1 MRATAALACAGL
13 VVLTCTAPVYAA
25 PPRYAPAAA
34 DAAVAQP
41 LDTYALDGVSRTT
54 CSNSWTRATSSRCS
68 RTDLCS
74 LIVVP
79 LYETSS
85 ADGQANLPVA
95 GMVRDVAIAVYGRA
109 PIKLTHMGGYVCRRM
124 KTYPELLSEHA
135 LGNAIDIG
143 AFTFARATAAE
154 KAAAPAGL
162 AKKFTLTVDKHWDA
176 TRGVGAVHA
185 AFLRALADA
194 LIARADIFRV
204 MLGPSYPGHG
214 DHFHLDASNF
224 RMIEF

>member
-1 MRATAALACAGL
+1 MRANAALACAGL
-13 VVLTCTAPVYAA
+13 VVLACTAPVEAA

-41 LDTYALDGVSRTT
+41 LDAYALDGVARTIP
-54 CSNSWTRATSSRCS
+54 ATGAFACP
-68 RTDLCS
+68 TADLVS
-74 LIVVP
+74 YKGTTIKLHKAVR
-79 LYETSS
+79 LHRE
-85 ADGQANLPVA
+85 LVA
-95 GMVRDVAIAVYGRA
+95 RVQLFEQVVRDVAIAVYGRA

-143 AFTFARATAAE
+143 AFTFGRATAAE

-176 TRGVGAVHA
+176 SRGVGAVHA
-185 AFLRALADA
+185 RFLRALADA

>member
-1 MRATAALACAGL
+1 MRVSAALCASL
-13 VVLTCTAPVYAA
+13 VLASATPAVAA

-41 LDTYALDGVSRTT
+41 LDSYALDGVSRTIPATGKFT
-54 CSNSWTRATSSRCS
+54 C
-68 RTDLCS
+68 
-74 LIVVP
+74 P
-79 LYETSS
+79 S
-85 ADGQANLPVA
+85 ADLVSYKGTTIKLHKAVRLHRALVA
-95 GMVRDVAIAVYGRA
+95 RVQLFEQVVRDVAIAVYGRA

-143 AFTFARATAAE
+143 AFTFARARGAE
-154 KAAAPAGL
+154 KAAAPKGL
-162 AKKFTLTVDKHWDA
+162 AKGFTVTVDKHWDA

-185 AFLRALADA
+185 QFLRALADA